1 MNLKKNDINNNFT
14 GKMIDAFSK
23 ICVCVCVDVVY
34 GSMCPKRFKDF
45 RESKFCFFWEI
56 KKRKYKSTKTNDG
69 KKTDIVCLFAALN
82 KTENTIWNHE
92 NKIKWYKWIGQICPG
107 LTRLI
112 SDMRKSPTKRLCNKI
127 YKGKNKQTN
136 IKIAFSGTKNTK
148 VYIRFLNEKRN
159 KKYSGSW
166 LDFLR

>member
-1 MNLKKNDINNNFT
+1 
-14 GKMIDAFSK
+14 MIDAFSK

-112 SDMRKSPTKRLCNKI
+112 SDMRKSSKVSNEKTVQQDLLRE
-127 YKGKNKQTN
+127 
-136 IKIAFSGTKNTK
+136 KNT
-148 VYIRFLNEKRN
+148 IWN
-159 KKYSGSW
+159 KLSQEQKYQS
-166 LDFLR
+166 LYKIP